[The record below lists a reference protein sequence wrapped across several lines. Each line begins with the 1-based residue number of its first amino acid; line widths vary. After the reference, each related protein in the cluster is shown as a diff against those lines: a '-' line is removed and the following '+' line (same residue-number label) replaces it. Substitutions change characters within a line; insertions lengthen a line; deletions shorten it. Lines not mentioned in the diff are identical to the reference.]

1 MSEGRVISIRRLSLV
16 AEHLSC
22 KQKVKGSIPLIAF
35 FIIVCVVSS
44 VCVHSFCHCVCGEE
58 KLQSVCV
65 RAVSVEQVEC
75 HRCVIRSTCG
85 PMV

>member
-1 MSEGRVISIRRLSLV
+1 MISIRRLSLV

-35 FIIVCVVSS
+35 FIIVCGVSS
-44 VCVHSFCHCVCGEE
+44 VCVVSFCHSLCRE
-58 KLQSVCV
+58 KKSYSVCWCLV
-65 RAVSVEQVEC
+65 CVEQVEC
-75 HRCVIRSTCG
+75 LVSVIRSTCG